1 MFNSRSILLL
11 LLVLTI
17 SVISVSCTLCN
28 DGYKQYRLEKGIA
41 HFSFEYPCSYDK
53 SGSEINNDDG
63 FTHIMLQGPYHKDVE
78 DFTLISIFVID
89 SDDPDFLKPE
99 RRLNNAISLYETFL
113 DYRLIERSSV
123 NVAGIEGQQIL
134 YFYNKERP
142 EIGDAGYIPGAGP
155 APTIARDIYFS
166 DEGYL
171 WNITIFS
178 NESTAKADMADFEHM
193 LETFTILN

>member
-1 MFNSRSILLL
+1 MFKFTQCFLSFLLI
-11 LLVLTI
+11 I
-17 SVISVSCTLCN
+17 SGVISVSCTPCN
-28 DGYKQYRLEKGIA
+28 DGYKQYHIEKGIVN
-41 HFSFEYPCSYDK
+41 FSFDYPCSYDEV
-53 SGSEINNDDG
+53 GLEVDDD
-63 FTHIMLQGPYHKDVE
+63 FTLITLNGPYHKDLE
-78 DFTLISIFVID
+78 DFTLISIFVVD

-155 APTIARDIYFS
+155 APTIAREIYFI
-166 DEGYL
+166 DKGRL

-178 NESTAKADMADFEHM
+178 NDSTSEADMADFEHM